1 MNTMEVKK
9 TQHVSEASPKE
20 IPVSSKKTL
29 SFLDDIKA
37 EFQKITWTSQEE
49 LLAYAKIVVGATFV
63 FGIGIY
69 MMDVLI
75 QSFLAGLGNVV
86 HLIAG

>member
-1 MNTMEVKK
+1 MEVKK
-9 TQHVSEASPKE
+9 TQQVSEVSPKE
-20 IPVSSKKTL
+20 SSVTTKKDFG
-29 SFLDDIKA
+29 FLENIKA

-49 LLAYAKIVVGATFV
+49 LLAYAKIVVGATFA

-69 MMDVLI
+69 IMDVFI
-75 QSFLAGLGNVV
+75 QTILAGLGNVV